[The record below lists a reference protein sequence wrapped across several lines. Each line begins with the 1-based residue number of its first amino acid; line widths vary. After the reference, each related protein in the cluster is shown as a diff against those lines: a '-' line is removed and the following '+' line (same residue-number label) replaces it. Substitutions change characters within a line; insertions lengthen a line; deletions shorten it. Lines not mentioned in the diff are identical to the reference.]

1 MRDMEFM
8 QFHPTV
14 LYIAGS
20 SRTLITEAMRGDGA
34 YLLDARGNR
43 FMGDYDNRLE
53 LAPRDVVSQSIVSQM
68 EKTQSP
74 CVYLSMK
81 HLDATH
87 VRNRFPGIAKVCAG
101 FGLDIAVDAIP
112 VRPGAHYMIGGCT
125 VDTEARTSL
134 PGLWAAGE
142 VTSTGL
148 HGANRLASNSL
159 LEGLV
164 YGSIAGKNAS
174 NAALE
179 DRREELR
186 VLPVSS
192 ETQIMLKEPID
203 FADIRNSVRS
213 LMWRN
218 VGVRRQEERLEETI
232 QTIQHYCSYVL
243 SLQLESVDG
252 WELQNMLTVSL
263 QMATSALKRN
273 ESRGV
278 HFRTDYPAQSPEWQK
293 HLAMRRDG
301 HTSN

>member
-1 MRDMEFM
+1 
-8 QFHPTV
+8 
-14 LYIAGS
+14 
-20 SRTLITEAMRGDGA
+20 
-34 YLLDARGNR
+34 
-43 FMGDYDNRLE
+43 
-53 LAPRDVVSQSIVSQM
+53 
-68 EKTQSP
+68 
-74 CVYLSMK
+74 MK
-81 HLDATH
+81 HLDPSH

-101 FGLDIAVDAIP
+101 FRLDIAVDAIP
-112 VRPGAHYMIGGCT
+112 VRPGAHYMIGGCI

-174 NAALE
+174 NSALE

-218 VGVRRQEERLEETI
+218 VGVRRQQERLEETI

-278 HFRTDYPAQSPEWQK
+278 HFRTDYPAQSLAWQK
-293 HLAMRRDG
+293 HLAMRRE
-301 HTSN
+301 SV

>member
-1 MRDMEFM
+1 
-8 QFHPTV
+8 
-14 LYIAGS
+14 
-20 SRTLITEAMRGDGA
+20 
-34 YLLDARGNR
+34 
-43 FMGDYDNRLE
+43 
-53 LAPRDVVSQSIVSQM
+53 
-68 EKTQSP
+68 
-74 CVYLSMK
+74 
-81 HLDATH
+81 
-87 VRNRFPGIAKVCAG
+87 
-101 FGLDIAVDAIP
+101 
-112 VRPGAHYMIGGCT
+112 
-125 VDTEARTSL
+125 
-134 PGLWAAGE
+134 
-142 VTSTGL
+142 L